1 MKLNMQTRAC
11 CRLDSCRSEGVVVDA
26 VVLWLVLVSQ
36 HWKKLSKFVE
46 KQSPI
51 APILLLPWRRVIAVV
66 VQFSQENKST
76 LTYLLTFLQAD
87 LVFYSNFVTYKKI
100 VAKLPN
106 KKIRN
111 FSQMNN
117 LKSFLSKFFWSKRT
131 QKKKKTISKK
141 SLLNYKG
148 FKKHTQSD
156 NTGPNPNCPLK
167 ETKKK
172 GGRTAK
178 VIKKLWWDAILFYL
192 F

>member
-1 MKLNMQTRAC
+1 
-11 CRLDSCRSEGVVVDA
+11 
-26 VVLWLVLVSQ
+26 
-36 HWKKLSKFVE
+36 
-46 KQSPI
+46 
-51 APILLLPWRRVIAVV
+51 
-66 VQFSQENKST
+66 
-76 LTYLLTFLQAD
+76 
-87 LVFYSNFVTYKKI
+87 

-178 VIKKLWWDAILFYL
+178 VIKKLW
-192 F
+192 